1 MNVFGNFDT
10 IIIMIN
16 FHCIFLSFF
25 MIFAD
30 GEWDWDNY
38 EVVSIAQKK
47 NLPVTAIAS
56 VKYNIWC
63 AIGNTIHVLHSHS
76 LRTEVKFG

>member
-1 MNVFGNFDT
+1 
-10 IIIMIN
+10 
-16 FHCIFLSFF
+16 